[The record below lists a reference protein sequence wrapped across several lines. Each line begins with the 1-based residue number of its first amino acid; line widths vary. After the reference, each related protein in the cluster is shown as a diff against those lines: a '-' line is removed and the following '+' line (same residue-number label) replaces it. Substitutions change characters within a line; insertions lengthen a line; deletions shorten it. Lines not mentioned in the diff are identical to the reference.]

1 MSKKVLYLAS
11 KSPRRK
17 MILKQICKELYLTIR
32 YPNLALLKNAEQL
45 ERICS
50 NETPYEYV
58 KRVALAKA
66 KYSAKLISQ
75 EEGIGY
81 PVLTGDTIV
90 SSENRIILKPSS
102 KNDVIE
108 TISALSNNKHKV
120 ITSIALAAP
129 KKKAHASFNYKQ
141 ATTTTV
147 VWFSK
152 IPKYWIADY
161 SETTEPFDKSGAY
174 GIQGK
179 IAIFIKKI
187 SGSHSSVMGLPIHE
201 TYSLLKKNLL

>member
-1 MSKKVLYLAS
+1 MNKKVLYLAS
-11 KSPRRK
+11 KSPRRRL
-17 MILKQICKELYLTIR
+17 ILKQICKELNLTIR
-32 YPNLALLKNAEQL
+32 YPNVALLKNAEQL
-45 ERICS
+45 ESIFS

-66 KYSAKLISQ
+66 KYSARLIS
-75 EEGIGY
+75 EEKGIGY
-81 PVLTGDTIV
+81 PVFTGDTIV
-90 SSENRIILKPSS
+90 STENRIILKPSS
-102 KNDVIE
+102 KNDVVE

-120 ITSIALAAP
+120 ITSTALAIP
-129 KKKAHASFNYKQ
+129 QKKASNSFNYKQ
-141 ATTTTV
+141 STTTTV

-152 IPKYWIADY
+152 IPKYWIKDY
-161 SETTEPFDKSGAY
+161 AETTEPFDKSGSY

-179 IAIFIKKI
+179 ISIFVKKI